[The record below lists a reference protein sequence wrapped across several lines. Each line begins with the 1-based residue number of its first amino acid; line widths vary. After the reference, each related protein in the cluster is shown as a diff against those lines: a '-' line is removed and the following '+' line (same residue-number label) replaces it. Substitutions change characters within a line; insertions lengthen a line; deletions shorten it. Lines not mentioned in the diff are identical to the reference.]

1 MNGVSYMG
9 HHHHSGEFGHMCIV
23 PHGEK
28 CLCGM
33 EGCLEAYCSTA
44 RISTDLGITREEFF
58 EGLEQGNPDFQERW
72 DKYLDYLAIGIN
84 NIRMVLD
91 CNVVLG
97 GVLAQFMEPYI
108 ADLRQRLCRINPF
121 GGGGSYL
128 ELSRYRSW
136 STCVGVALYFIS
148 GFIESI

>member
-1 MNGVSYMG
+1 M
-9 HHHHSGEFGHMCIV
+9 
-23 PHGEK
+23 
-28 CLCGM
+28 
-33 EGCLEAYCSTA
+33 EAYCSTT

-58 EGLEQGNPDFQERW
+58 EGLEQGNPDFQKRW

-121 GGGGSYL
+121 NSGGSYL
-128 ELSRYRSW
+128 DCRGIGLSRPVLGWR
-136 STCVGVALYFIS
+136 CILFRFID
-148 GFIESI
+148 SI